1 MNFDAVIFDM
11 DGVLTRTASVHAAAW
26 KRMFDAFLS
35 ARQERH
41 AEPFREFTHQDY
53 LDYVDGR
60 PRYQGVEAFLASR
73 GIRFPYGSPAD
84 EPGAETVC
92 GLGNRKDQLF
102 NRVLEEDG
110 VEVFPSTIRLVG
122 ELLACGVKLGV
133 ASSSKNCA
141 RILAKA
147 GIVHLFQSCVDG
159 QVSVELGLKGKPE
172 PDIFLTACRNL
183 GAEPARAVVV
193 EDAVSGIEA
202 GRRGHFGLV
211 LGIARHG
218 NAEELRRAG
227 ADLVVGDLEEIKIAT
242 LEHWFRA
249 AAAPSGERPAG
260 LRKIP

>member
-11 DGVLTRTASVHAAAW
+11 DGVITQTASLHAAAW
-26 KRMFDAFLS
+26 KHMFDDFLR
-35 ARQERH
+35 ARQARLGG
-41 AEPFREFTHQDY
+41 AYREFTHQDY

-60 PRYQGVEAFLASR
+60 LRYQGVETFLDSR
-73 GIRFPYGSPAD
+73 HILLPYGSPDDA
-84 EPGAETVC
+84 PGAVTVC
-92 GLGNRKDQLF
+92 GLGNQKDQLF
-102 NRVLEEDG
+102 NRVLDEDG

-122 ELLACGVKLGV
+122 ELLASGVKLGV

-147 GIVHLFQSCVDG
+147 GIAHLFQTCVDCE
-159 QVSVELGLKGKPE
+159 VSAELGLKGKPA
-172 PDIFLTACRNL
+172 PDTFLTACRNL

-193 EDAVSGIEA
+193 EDAVSGIAA

-218 NAEELRRAG
+218 NDSELRRAG
-227 ADLVVGDLEEIKIAT
+227 ADLVVGDLEEIKIET

-249 AAAPSGERPAG
+249 AACALPDVH
-260 LRKIP
+260 RKTP